1 MCLHLC
7 SMWAHCRAESL
18 TQETTL
24 LALASVMGT
33 HRQIKLAVEAPSLI
47 SRGSGIYPA
56 CIVTPEHSLSTRASV
71 RGRAT
76 VASASPAQP
85 SPLSFLFPDGKNQL
99 LLALLKCT
107 GENRF

>member
-47 SRGSGIYPA
+47 SRDSGIYPA

-71 RGRAT
+71 RGT
-76 VASASPAQP
+76 GVPLWPLLVCSAFSSLLSLSRWKEPAAP
-85 SPLSFLFPDGKNQL
+85 GS
-99 LLALLKCT
+99 A
-107 GENRF
+107 EVHR

>member
-7 SMWAHCRAESL
+7 SMWAHCRAESP

-24 LALASVMGT
+24 LALASVMGR

-47 SRGSGIYPA
+47 SRDSGIYPA

-71 RGRAT
+71 RGT
-76 VASASPAQP
+76 GV
-85 SPLSFLFPDGKNQL
+85 PLWPLLVLLSL
-99 LLALLKCT
+99 LLSPFSFQMERTSCSWLC
-107 GENRF
+107 